1 MTYFD
6 SFGVEHIPKE
16 MKNCIDN
23 KNIMANIFKTQADV
37 LLMCGYFGIEFIVF
51 MFKDKALTDFT
62 NLFLLKVFEKNDKV
76 ILNNFEIKHKHK

>member
-1 MTYFD
+1 
-6 SFGVEHIPKE
+6 
-16 MKNCIDN
+16 
-23 KNIMANIFKTQADV
+23 
-37 LLMCGYFGIEFIVF
+37 MCGYFGIEFIVF